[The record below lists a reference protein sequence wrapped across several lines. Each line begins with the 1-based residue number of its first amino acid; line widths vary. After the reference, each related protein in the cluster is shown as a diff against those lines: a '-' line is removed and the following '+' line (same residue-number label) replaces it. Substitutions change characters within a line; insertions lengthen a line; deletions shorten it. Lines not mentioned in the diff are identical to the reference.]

1 MTLHTLPKWCVM
13 KKFQVRNFPDDAY
26 FALEQLANE
35 NQRSVEGEAR
45 YALLKW
51 IAPPEQ
57 VYSGEEL
64 YRQAVSG
71 RLNTV
76 LRKTNQFRNYKPLV
90 PSNVA
95 VELGIEDLG
104 LVANWFSGD
113 VLPSF
118 TELQRLSKLFGCRA
132 DWLIHGEGDVYEWD
146 SGVRMH
152 GAGRAA
158 VKHLL
163 RPDSDGNKVTDIR
176 LLREDSDTG
185 ALLIIREFENT
196 RYVDAFWTN
205 LHVSEAIGAGG
216 ESDLAD
222 FFVTLRAL
230 YKSFV
235 KLDINVKG
243 YLMPRSAYKQ
253 IREEE
258 QAYPLMLLK
267 DYRVNES
274 MWWEDIWDK
283 SQRGKFNY
291 WKGDEALI
299 RRIEDAIKRD
309 KKLLDE
315 IEAIKNPDPLDY
327 DE

>member
-1 MTLHTLPKWCVM
+1 M
-13 KKFQVRNFPDDAY
+13 
-26 FALEQLANE
+26 
-35 NQRSVEGEAR
+35 
-45 YALLKW
+45 
-51 IAPPEQ
+51 
-57 VYSGEEL
+57 
-64 YRQAVSG
+64 
-71 RLNTV
+71 
-76 LRKTNQFRNYKPLV
+76 
-90 PSNVA
+90 A

-132 DWLIHGEGDVYEWD
+132 DWLIHGEGDVYEWN

-152 GAGRAA
+152 GTGRSA

-176 LLREDSDTG
+176 LLREDSDIG
-185 ALLIIREFENT
+185 ALLILREFENT

-205 LHVSEAIGAGG
+205 LHVSEVIGAGG

-235 KLDINVKG
+235 KLDVNVKG

-299 RRIEDAIKRD
+299 RRIEDAIKRN
-309 KKLLDE
+309 KRLLDE
-315 IEAIKNPDPLDY
+315 IEAIKNSAPLDH
-327 DE
+327 DD

>member
-1 MTLHTLPKWCVM
+1 MKPHILPKWCVM

-26 FALEQLANE
+26 FALEQLANK

-64 YRQAVSG
+64 YRQEVSG

-132 DWLIHGEGDVYEWD
+132 DWLIHGEGDVYEWN

-152 GAGRAA
+152 GTGRAA

-176 LLREDSDTG
+176 LLREDSDIG
-185 ALLIIREFENT
+185 ALLILREFENT

-205 LHVSEAIGAGG
+205 LHVSEVIGAGG

-235 KLDINVKG
+235 KLDVNVKG

-299 RRIEDAIKRD
+299 RRIEDAIKRN
-309 KKLLDE
+309 KRLLDE
-315 IEAIKNPDPLDY
+315 IEAIKNSAPLDH
-327 DE
+327 DD

>member
-1 MTLHTLPKWCVM
+1 MSRISYSKTASYDRRPLEHLSLSDFIHALPTVTIDEIEKLAETNIHLV
-13 KKFQVRNFPDDAY
+13 
-26 FALEQLANE
+26 EQIP
-35 NQRSVEGEAR
+35 R
-45 YALLKW
+45 YLS
-51 IAPPEQ
+51 Q
-57 VYSGEEL
+57 M
-64 YRQAVSG
+64 VSH
-71 RLNTV
+71 
-76 LRKTNQFRNYKPLV
+76 
-90 PSNVA
+90 
-95 VELGIEDLG
+95 E
-104 LVANWFSGD
+104 
-113 VLPSF
+113 
-118 TELQRLSKLFGCRA
+118 
-132 DWLIHGEGDVYEWD
+132 
-146 SGVRMH
+146 
-152 GAGRAA
+152 
-158 VKHLL
+158 
-163 RPDSDGNKVTDIR
+163 DSDGNKVTDIR
-176 LLREDSDTG
+176 LLREDSDIG
-185 ALLIIREFENT
+185 ALLILREFENT

-235 KLDINVKG
+235 KLDVNVKG

-299 RRIEDAIKRD
+299 RRIEDAIKRN
-309 KKLLDE
+309 KRLLDE
-315 IEAIKNPDPLDY
+315 IEAIKNSDPLDH
-327 DE
+327 DD